1 MLDWTIFLVETS
13 AHHLHIEYVNYVKVA
28 KDSMSL
34 HSQQSTSV
42 SVKDLLLKLNQI
54 LNDKGLTVGFAESC
68 TGGLLSSELTKIPG
82 VSQVFKGSVVCYAN
96 ELKERLL
103 GVDPVTLQK
112 FGAVSKE
119 VAIQMVMGAKRNLS
133 VDVAASI
140 TGIAGPDGG
149 SAMKPVGTVFIAVVG
164 GKNEAEVFHH
174 QFSKETTRESIQKAA
189 MEKTLEHLIEILGQ
203 IKD

>member
-1 MLDWTIFLVETS
+1 MLDSTIFLVETS
-13 AHHLHIEYVNYVKVA
+13 PNHLHIEYVNYVKVA

-34 HSQQSTSV
+34 HSQQSTPAGI
-42 SVKDLLLKLNQI
+42 KTLI
-54 LNDKGLTVGFAESC
+54 ETLNDKGFTVGFAESC

-82 VSQVFKGSVVCYAN
+82 VSSVFKGSIVCYAN
-96 ELKERLL
+96 EVKERLL

-119 VAIQMVMGAKRNLS
+119 VAIQMVMGAKRSLS

-164 GKNEAEVFHH
+164 GKNEAKVFHH
-174 QFSKETTRESIQKAA
+174 QFSKETSRESIQKMA
-189 MEKTLEHLIEILGQ
+189 MEKALEHLADMLTKQ
-203 IKD
+203 

>member
-1 MLDWTIFLVETS
+1 MG
-13 AHHLHIEYVNYVKVA
+13 
-28 KDSMSL
+28 L
-34 HSQQSTSV
+34 HSPQSTLPALRT
-42 SVKDLLLKLNQI
+42 LLQI
-54 LNDKGLTVGFAESC
+54 LNDKGFTVGFAESC

-82 VSQVFKGSVVCYAN
+82 VSSVFKGSIVCYAN
-96 ELKERLL
+96 EVKERLL

-119 VAIQMVMGAKRNLS
+119 VAVQMVLGAKRSLS

-149 SAMKPVGTVFIAVVG
+149 SAMKPLGTVFIAVVG

-174 QFSKETTRESIQKAA
+174 HFSEQTTRESIQKMA
-189 MEKTLEHLIEILGQ
+189 MEKAIEHLIEVL
-203 IKD
+203 KKTDD